1 MEDSVSGW
9 WQEYG
14 GGMIN
19 LLETIHGEEGK
30 VPLFFIS
37 LFDPAGFLT
46 WNNGVSLIPA
56 PINWTPAQC

>member
-46 WNNGVSLIPA
+46 
-56 PINWTPAQC
+56 